1 MSENMKPQSRVEQIL
16 DAMLNGGEIPAPQ
29 SRVEAYLAAL
39 YHNRLCYTEPGADI
53 EWDGNTNGKYYLYD
67 PVDKL
72 GFVKV
77 SDLIPPV
84 DALNNSI
91 MTIVRNGVATEETA
105 SVWTA
110 QSITDMTVVTTEK
123 QDALVLVIRKSGASV
138 DTTFVFEE
146 TGVYFQTDALTNK
159 YVSKLHID
167 EIVHRIP
174 AKYAPEIPF
183 FDLVEM
189 GLPAIVPDVTGTGYV
204 SYVNDFDTDFDF
216 SEFEKALQNGLIRV
230 RVMMQL
236 GEQAGPV
243 SAVCTPIY
251 IGTEEHGYWSF
262 TVIAA
267 SIDSGQTMRTTFE
280 LNRFTSSLDNNEKVH
295 MGLKAHCGLLQP
307 LVM

>member
-189 GLPAIVPDVTGTGYV
+189 GMPAVPLDYTDSGNVAQLTGV
-204 SYVNDFDTDFDF
+204 DF
-216 SEFEKALQNGLIRV
+216 SAFDAAIEMGAVRIRYAV
-230 RVMMQL
+230 DIGNDIRIMTSMVMPTFDADTNVWQF
-236 GEQAGPV
+236 A
-243 SAVCTPIY
+243 A
-251 IGTEEHGYWSF
+251 IGVTYDYGK
-262 TVIAA
+262 
-267 SIDSGQTMRTTFE
+267 
-280 LNRFTSSLDNNEKVH
+280 FTSLRVALMYFVNSAT
-295 MGLKAHCGLLQP
+295 MYGHCAIIPHGTIT
-307 LVM
+307 V